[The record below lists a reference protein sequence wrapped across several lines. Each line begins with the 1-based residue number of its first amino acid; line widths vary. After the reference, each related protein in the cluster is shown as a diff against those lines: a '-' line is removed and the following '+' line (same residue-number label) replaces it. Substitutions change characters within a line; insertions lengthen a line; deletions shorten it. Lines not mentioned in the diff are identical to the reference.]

1 MQEYI
6 IRVEL
11 LSDMVFGSGSAV
23 AGSVDL
29 EVLHSKSGVPYMMG
43 KTLKGKLR
51 EELRHV
57 LKCKHTGIEQDK
69 QVERIL
75 GSADDY
81 DYATL
86 KFTDLRLDSQVEAL
100 LDQIVSNSEIP
111 VNEIDMLNAMTSVR
125 NFTGINAA
133 TGVAEKGTLRK
144 IQVINKGLIFYSS
157 VVAQNALAP
166 EDEAALAAAVASL
179 RHLGSKET
187 RGKGAVSCRLMK
199 NGKDITVE
207 GVQRFCEEVSE

>member
-6 IRVEL
+6 IKVEL

-23 AGSVDL
+23 SGSVDL
-29 EVLHSKSGVPYMMG
+29 EVLHSKSGIPYMKG

-57 LKCKHTGIEQDK
+57 IKCKYAGEERNE
-69 QVERIL
+69 QVERIF

-86 KFTDLRLDSQVEAL
+86 KLSDLRLDFAVESSL
-100 LDQIVSNSEIP
+100 VQIVNNPDIP
-111 VNEIDMLNAMTSVR
+111 VNEVDMLNAMTSVR
-125 NFTGINAA
+125 NFTSINPK

-144 IQVINKGLIFYSS
+144 IQVINKGLVFYSS
-157 VVAQNALAP
+157 VVAQRTLLA

-179 RHLGSKET
+179 RYLGSKET
-187 RGKGAVSCRLMK
+187 RGKGKVSCHLLK
-199 NGKDITVE
+199 DGKDITAE
-207 GVQRFCEEVSE
+207 GVERFCGEVQA